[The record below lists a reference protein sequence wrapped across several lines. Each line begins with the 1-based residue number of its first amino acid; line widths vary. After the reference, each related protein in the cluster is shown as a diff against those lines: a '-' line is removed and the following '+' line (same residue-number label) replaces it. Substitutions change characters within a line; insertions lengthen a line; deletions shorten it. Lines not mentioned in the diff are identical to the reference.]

1 MNKKLLALAAL
12 AAMAIPSISAKTVTL
27 AETDFSK
34 VDSYNF
40 WSQPEDNKPVIE
52 DGALK
57 VTNAEVLPQFYNLQ
71 YIVID
76 NVSVKANVE
85 YTVTLNIKGFSGKM
99 HYGLGNW
106 SATKGAEKEVAEA
119 ADYQEVSVV
128 ITPEADASPDAHLI
142 LQSGDF
148 VGTYYVQKV
157 TITYDEEG
165 GETPE
170 QPEQPTTGVSLLND
184 NSYWM
189 KENAGEPA
197 LTTAV
202 DGVYTVNLPAEPGAE
217 WDAQFFVKAKQA
229 ITTGQKYVF
238 SFEAKSTSPRTVDI
252 QAHAENPGSYVLW
265 NIGAQDNKFDVTED
279 WKTYTFNGTVPE
291 SDGGQFTGSF
301 DIIAMNLCK
310 INEAG
315 TISFKNIVWNL
326 LEEGAGLDAVEV
338 APVVNHWTVYN
349 LMGVKVLDTDNEAAV
364 NELANG
370 IYVINGKKVAI
381 RK

>member
-12 AAMAIPSISAKTVTL
+12 AAMAIPSISAKTVVDVDQNYVGLEKFPYYVMDFEPEAKNDVLVVANPEAIENYKVQYFVCYDFNATKDV
-27 AETDFSK
+27 ET
-34 VDSYNF
+34 
-40 WSQPEDNKPVIE
+40 
-52 DGALK
+52 
-57 VTNAEVLPQFYNLQ
+57 
-71 YIVID
+71 
-76 NVSVKANVE
+76 E
-85 YTVTLNIKGFSGKM
+85 YTVTASIKSDADGDIVVVLGNWDPAARPEGKLNIKKSDDFVD
-99 HYGLGNW
+99 Y
-106 SATKGAEKEVAEA
+106 TTTIKGVDAEKCF
-119 ADYQEVSVV
+119 V
-128 ITPEADASPDAHLI
+128 IF
-142 LQSGDF
+142 QSGAL
-148 VGTYYVQKV
+148 VGTYEIKSVKV
-157 TITYDEEG
+157 THEES

-197 LTTAV
+197 LATAV
-202 DGVYTVNLPAEPGAE
+202 DGVYTVNLPAEPSAE